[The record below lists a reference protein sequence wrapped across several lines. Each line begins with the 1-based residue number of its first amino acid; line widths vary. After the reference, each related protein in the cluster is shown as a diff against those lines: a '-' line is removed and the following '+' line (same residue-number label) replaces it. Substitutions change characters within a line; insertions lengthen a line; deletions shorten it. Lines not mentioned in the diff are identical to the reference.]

1 MKFVEYTAKLTSDIV
16 TITLDKPCN
25 CYVGLVEISMANF
38 NKKSASQNVINISCD
53 QIDSTFENP
62 NRSLRR
68 VPFTRF
74 STNAY
79 VTWVAKHLQME
90 KVDSN
95 DKFLTLR
102 FTRAM
107 GEPNI
112 TFVKDNT
119 IFFTL
124 AFAPNAEAN
133 WTTYIN

>member
-1 MKFVEYTAKLTSDIV
+1 MKFVEYSAHLTDGVVKIE
-16 TITLDKPCN
+16 LDKPCN
-25 CYVGLVEISMANF
+25 GYVALVEISMANF
-38 NKKSASQNVINISCD
+38 NKKNSAQNVINIKCD

-68 VPFTRF
+68 VPFTRY

-90 KVDSN
+90 KIDSN

-102 FTRAM
+102 FSRAM
-107 GEPNI
+107 GDPAI
-112 TFVKDNT
+112 IFVKDNT

-124 AFAPNAEAN
+124 AFAENTESN
-133 WTTYIN
+133 WTTYI